1 MTAVDIGSGFLPRFQ
16 EGTRVSGAG
25 YEITEAPWGYVIRST
40 EPAPA
45 GLVIAQGASWLVG
58 IAALVAAVTVWL
70 IPPGLFDGQVMVMR
84 WGVTILSLALAGLM
98 FWFASRGIETEF
110 QIDTSRGEVREV
122 VRNRAGRHS
131 IVGRFGFDTV
141 GSVFIDRAV
150 SRRFGAGQSVLVLRI
165 GNTAQVLPV
174 VSGPES
180 LLEPLRDRLGRD
192 LVIRPRQAAV
202 LMRSLAAA

>member
-1 MTAVDIGSGFLPRFQ
+1 MTAVDIGSGFIPRVT
-16 EGTRVSGAG
+16 GGVRVQGAG
-25 YEITEAPWGYVIRST
+25 YEISETHWGYAIRTT

-45 GLVIAQGASWLVG
+45 GLVIAQGASWIVG
-58 IAALVAAVTVWL
+58 IAALVAAVAVWL

-84 WGVTILSLALAGLM
+84 WGVTILSLALAALM
-98 FWFASRGIETEF
+98 FWFASRGTETEF
-110 QIDTSRGEVREV
+110 QIDTSRGEVREI

-131 IVGRFGFDTV
+131 VVGRFGFDAV

-150 SRRFGAGQSVLVLRI
+150 QRRFGAGQSVLVLRM

-174 VSGPES
+174 ASGPEP

-202 LMRSLAAA
+202 LMRSLSAA